1 MSRSTATRVSD
12 VVVQTYSDNLVE
24 FVLPHG
30 QGSNNTIEIEVAGK
44 VFSNK
49 VSFAYDPPLIQA
61 LSTNVG
67 ITDGNTLIML
77 HGQNFGETK
86 YVMIRLSRAKF
97 YHQHTTKYL
106 PYKSWGRELNYR

>member
-1 MSRSTATRVSD
+1 MLAQCQDPLLPGYSD

-30 QGSNNTIEIEVAGK
+30 QGSNNTVEIEVAGK

-49 VSFAYDPPLIQA
+49 VFFAYDPPLIQV
-61 LSTNVG
+61 LSTNFG

-77 HGQNFGETK
+77 MDKILEK
-86 YVMIRLSRAKF
+86 PSML
-97 YHQHTTKYL
+97 
-106 PYKSWGRELNYR
+106 